1 MSATAY
7 SHYPLKNPGNTY
19 IHSTRLKVQGNKFLQ
34 FQWIRYKL
42 RDKIEIAHQNS
53 FHTRQQTQKENK
65 GEFDLNIG

>member
-34 FQWIRYKL
+34 FQWIRYKILNYVTKL
-42 RDKIEIAHQNS
+42 RLLTKTAFIRGNRHKKKIKVNLI
-53 FHTRQQTQKENK
+53 
-65 GEFDLNIG
+65 